1 MCKRLLVCRF
11 FDILERATILKI
23 MASKQSKKAA
33 KQQAK
38 GMFSSLKPNQYEIR
52 LTGDA
57 LNPVTFTL
65 PEMEDVMS
73 FDSIEAGFQAVTDK
87 VMTTQVKN
95 PMFKLT
101 NLTTGFESK
110 TTRFSTDRKVLSAS
124 FRRMIVDCQF
134 DEFQIDSQSKCRYIA
149 QIYNKTTG
157 LTQTGAPKLE
167 VDKADLLEANKQFS
181 KAKRFVAKIAKVTV
195 DASPLGQLNR
205 SLEAKLQGLLEA
217 PKQSQQV
224 LAAKVA
230 AKKVRVKASPV
241 VIQVQAQPNPTT
253 I

>member
-1 MCKRLLVCRF
+1 
-11 FDILERATILKI
+11 
-23 MASKQSKKAA
+23 MASKKTKQAA
-33 KQQAK
+33 KLNAK
-38 GMFSSLKPNQYEIR
+38 GMFSSLKPNSYEVR
-52 LTGDA
+52 LVGDA

-73 FDSIEAGFQAVTDK
+73 FDSIEGGFNAVIEK
-87 VMTTQVKN
+87 VNSTQVKN
-95 PMFKLT
+95 PMFKVT

-110 TTRFSTDRKVLSAS
+110 MVRFSTDRKVLATS
-124 FRRMIVDCQF
+124 FRRMVIDCQF
-134 DEFQIDSQSKCRYIA
+134 DEFQIDSRSKCRYIA

-157 LTQTGAPKLE
+157 LTQVGSPKLD
-167 VDKADLLEANKQFS
+167 VDKADILEANKQFS

-205 SLEAKLQGLLEA
+205 SLEAKFQNMLEA
-217 PKQSQQV
+217 PKQSQVQ

-230 AKKVRVKASPV
+230 AKKVQQKVSKV
-241 VIQVQAQPNPTT
+241 VIPVEAKETT